1 MVKPRIA
8 VSIVAGA
15 VLSMLAGVANADITI
30 AVVGPMSGQ
39 NAAFGEQLRRG
50 AEAAVA
56 DINAAGGVNGEQ
68 LVLEVGDDACDPKQ
82 AVSVANQMANKGVV
96 FVAGHYCSGSSI
108 PASDVYDEAGILQIS
123 PASTNPDFTER
134 GLANTFRTC
143 SRDDKQGDIAGN
155 YLLKTY
161 AGKHIAFV
169 HDKSAYG
176 KGLADATRATYQA
189 GGGTSD
195 FYEAITAGERDYS
208 TLVSKLKA
216 EKVDVLYYG
225 GYHTESGMLARQL
238 RQAGLSTQLISGDA
252 TVTQEF
258 WSISGDAGE
267 GTMMTFPPDPRNNPE
282 AAPVVAKF
290 KEQGVDPEGYTL
302 YTYAAVQVFAQA
314 AAKAKS
320 TALEDVTAV
329 LHKDAF
335 NTVLGEIRF
344 DEKGD
349 VVGPTYVF
357 YKWHAGTYS
366 QM

>member
-1 MVKPRIA
+1 MTKRNVFMSA
-8 VSIVAGA
+8 AA
-15 VLSMLAGVANADITI
+15 AAALSLLANAASADIVI
-30 AVVGPMSGQ
+30 AVVGPMTGQ
-39 NAAFGEQLRRG
+39 NAAFGEQFRRG

-82 AVSVANQMANKGVV
+82 AVSVANQMANKGAV

-108 PASDVYDEAGILQIS
+108 PASDVYNEAGILQIS

-134 GLANTFRTC
+134 GLANVFRTC

-161 AGKHIAFV
+161 AGKRIAFV

-176 KGLADATRATYQA
+176 KGLADATRAAYQA
-189 GGGTSD
+189 GGGQD
-195 FYEAITAGERDYS
+195 AMYEAITAGERDYS
-208 TLVSKLKA
+208 ALISKVKA
-216 EKVDVLYYG
+216 ENIDVLYYG
-225 GYHTESGMLARQL
+225 GYHSESGMLARQL
-238 RQAGLSTQLISGDA
+238 RQAGLGTQLISGDA

-282 AAPVVAKF
+282 AAPVVEKF
-290 KEQGVDPEGYTL
+290 KGNGIDPEGYTL
-302 YTYAAVQVFAQA
+302 YTYAAIQVFAQA
-314 AAKAKS
+314 AANTKS
-320 TALEDVTAV
+320 TALDDLTGA
-329 LHKDAF
+329 LHKDTF
-335 NTVLGEIRF
+335 KTVLGEIRF

-357 YKWHAGTYS
+357 YKWHAGSYG